1 MSTFITLIL
10 LWRHIWLTN
19 KIGIENWKLSKCI
32 FWNLEQKMDL
42 QLDQGLAVLQT
53 NFFSRGFG
61 TIFPLF
67 LNFIFYT
74 SYYMNELKHFRIIHI
89 IRSALN
95 WNCQKNMS
103 HIFYVKLYQNW
114 ILFWLTI
121 PLKDLRRHF
130 SFGDSKSKALFL
142 F

>member
-1 MSTFITLIL
+1 
-10 LWRHIWLTN
+10 
-19 KIGIENWKLSKCI
+19 
-32 FWNLEQKMDL
+32 
-42 QLDQGLAVLQT
+42 
-53 NFFSRGFG
+53 
-61 TIFPLF
+61 
-67 LNFIFYT
+67 
-74 SYYMNELKHFRIIHI
+74 MNELKHFRIIYI

-142 F
+142 FLIYLRKRTSNSLPCVWHKVSVYNQVWRAGFHLFQLIKYKINRLAKTILLTRFYGFNQSSEYLNCTSIYM